1 LTQFQF
7 LSSNGVYSVAKYAT
21 VRTQGKDL
29 LGMQTGIEIPLN
41 PGNINLER
49 EKDRDRER
57 ETQQREIAKWKVG
70 QLVAKGRNQIT
81 ISICDAY

>member
-1 LTQFQF
+1 
-7 LSSNGVYSVAKYAT
+7 
-21 VRTQGKDL
+21 
-29 LGMQTGIEIPLN
+29 MQTGIEIPLN

-49 EKDRDRER
+49 EKERDRER
-57 ETQQREIAKWKVG
+57 ETQQSEIAKWKVG